1 MRTDKV
7 NELRKKLGCN
17 VIDVFNTNEQSLIG
31 AIKDAF
37 EGENMQTQYYV
48 LGYKIDL
55 YFPDYKIAI
64 EDHEFNY
71 IDRDPEYEAKIRTE
85 IEEVLD
91 STFIRFNTTDAPNFK
106 TNKALN
112 GIYRQL
118 SNQLKSKLKN
128 QPKNLRL
135 TIIQENS

>member
-1 MRTDKV
+1 M
-7 NELRKKLGCN
+7 
-17 VIDVFNTNEQSLIG
+17 IDVFNTNEQSLIG
-31 AIKDAF
+31 AIKYAI
-37 EGENMQTQYYV
+37 EGKNMQIQYYD

-71 IDRDPEYEAKIRTE
+71 IDRDPEYEATIRIE
-85 IEEVLD
+85 IEEGVD

-112 GIYRQL
+112 GVYRQL

-135 TIIQENS
+135 TIFQENS

>member
-64 EDHEFNY
+64 EDDEFNH
-71 IDRDPEYEAKIRTE
+71 IDRDPEYEAKRR
-85 IEEVLD
+85 IEREEELD
-91 STFIRFNTTDAPNFK
+91 CAFIRFNTTDAPNFK
-106 TNKALN
+106 IKKAIN
-112 GIYRQL
+112 EMYRQIKQ
-118 SNQLKSKLKN
+118 SV
-128 QPKNLRL
+128 
-135 TIIQENS
+135 